1 MRSRINLILI
11 LLLGLYLWAN
21 FIPRPDGH
29 PYGILSL
36 MPVILTVGL
45 AFLTKNAVLSLVLG
59 ILSAG
64 LITTSN
70 PIAGVYKII
79 DPYILDS
86 VASKDNLKV
95 LLFSALVG
103 MVVEVLRVSG
113 GTQALI
119 NQFMG
124 FAIGRKAAMTSTW
137 FAGLTVFFD
146 DYANCLIV
154 GSSMKAVTDKAKI
167 SREKLAYLV
176 DSTAAPV
183 ATLALISTWI
193 GYEVSL
199 MDKALQASGQEINA
213 YAFFID
219 GIGYR
224 FYPILALVFGLTICL
239 SGRDF
244 GPMWHAEQK
253 AAENQDEQSEMLI

>member
-1 MRSRINLILI
+1 M
-11 LLLGLYLWAN
+11 
-21 FIPRPDGH
+21 
-29 PYGILSL
+29 LSY
-36 MPVILTVGL
+36 
-45 AFLTKNAVLSLVLG
+45 G

-64 LITTSN
+64 LITTAN
-70 PIAGVYKII
+70 PLAGVFKII
-79 DPYILDS
+79 DPYLLDS
-86 VASKDNLKV
+86 VASKDNMKV

-103 MVVEVLRVSG
+103 MVVEILRASG
-113 GTQALI
+113 GTQAVIKTFL
-119 NQFMG
+119 G
-124 FAIGRKAAMTSTW
+124 LAKGRKAAMTSTW

-154 GSSMKAVTDKAKI
+154 GSSMKAVTDKAKVT
-167 SREKLAYLV
+167 REKLAYLV

-199 MDKALQASGQEINA
+199 MDKALQSAGQDINA
-213 YAFFID
+213 YGFFID

-239 SGRDF
+239 SGRD
-244 GPMWHAEQK
+244 GPM
-253 AAENQDEQSEMLI
+253 